1 MYEKYVLQHKNGKIQ
16 KSRFGLF
23 ILLLLQ
29 IRYLLKL
36 LKFSFKK
43 VLEIFGR

>member
-16 KSRFGLF
+16 KSRFVF
-23 ILLLLQ
+23 FVLLLLK

-43 VLEIFGR
+43 VFEIFGG

>member
-16 KSRFGLF
+16 KSRFVF
-23 ILLLLQ
+23 FVLLLLK

-43 VLEIFGR
+43 VLEIFGG

>member
-16 KSRFGLF
+16 KSRLGLF

-43 VLEIFGR
+43 VLEIFGG